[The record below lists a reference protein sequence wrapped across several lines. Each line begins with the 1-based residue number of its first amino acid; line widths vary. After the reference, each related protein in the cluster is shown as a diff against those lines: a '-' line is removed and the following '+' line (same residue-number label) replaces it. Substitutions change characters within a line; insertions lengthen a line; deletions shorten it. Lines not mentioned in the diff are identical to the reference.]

1 MTPKRIR
8 DAISLAVNWIVQR
21 DHKQYIRSQIANISE
36 RITEAISNQD
46 KQYISKVKKYITD
59 MQKKLTGSS
68 REVKREW
75 DNLANAI
82 KLAVLS
88 SDVDWE
94 MVYLGVVN
102 EQIDEVFSYME
113 PRIRDLLV
121 SKVDSA
127 YEYGL
132 VPPIPDEIP
141 SLALFPLDV
150 ATKNA
155 ILEMPT
161 NLITTVVGEAK
172 QRVKTEVALSML
184 AGESPRK
191 AAKKIMKQVQGS
203 FFKAE
208 RITRTEMLRAHSIA
222 NNGVYKRANEFA
234 KENFGYEYKKRW
246 LWSHKPDGRDGHEEA
261 EAKYR
266 DNPIPVDEPFQ
277 VRAMKTSRYENLM
290 FPRDIQGSAAN
301 TINCG
306 CVHVLVKDVNNEN

>member
-1 MTPKRIR
+1 MIPKRIL
-8 DAISLAVNWIVQR
+8 DSISLAVNWIVQR
-21 DHKQYIRSQIANISE
+21 DHKKYVRAQIAEMSE
-36 RITEAISNQD
+36 RIVEAVSNQN
-46 KQYISKVKKYITD
+46 KQYIDKVKKYITD
-59 MQKKLTGSS
+59 MQKKMKGAS
-68 REVKREW
+68 REIKREW

-94 MVYLGVVN
+94 IVYLGVVN

-121 SKVDSA
+121 SKVDMA
-127 YEYGL
+127 YENGL

-141 SLALFPLDV
+141 DLVMYPIDV
-150 ATKNA
+150 ATKTA
-155 ILEMPT
+155 ILQMPVD
-161 NLITTVVGEAK
+161 LITTVVGEAR

-191 AAKKIMKQVQGS
+191 AAKKIMKHVQGS

-222 NNGVYKRANEFA
+222 NNDTYKRVNEFA
-234 KENFGYEYKKRW
+234 KENFGYEYKKQW
-246 LWSHKPDGRDGHEEA
+246 MWSHKPDGRDGHEEA
-261 EAKYR
+261 EKQYR
-266 DNPIPVDEPFQ
+266 DNPIPVNEPFK
-277 VRAMKTSRYENLM
+277 VRAKKTSRYEDLM
-290 FPRDIQGSAAN
+290 YPRDVVGSAAN

-306 CVHVLVKDVNNEN
+306 CVHVLVKDER